1 MLPAL
6 AGFVQLPLP
15 LRLNRAAHGGVRR
28 FQFVKRLQPA
38 AQAEG
43 DDAGGEAAAA
53 DDARARTILVAN
65 FDGAEGDLRRVYGAF
80 GAIESVDSGSGG
92 KGIGRLVFCEAAAVD
107 AVMRLT
113 ADGADRA
120 AAAVADAEEE
130 LEDGGGGADGE
141 GAEPPPTG
149 VAKWLGEHFDA
160 RPGLPALQNY
170 CDSVLAGYDERRK
183 AAERAAEAAR
193 DVPDEDG
200 FITVT
205 RRARRNTHTD
215 GTVQVKAASAG
226 SAQAAERKLKQDGP
240 NGAERTFSDFYR
252 FQTRARR
259 EDELSSMRAKFEVDK
274 QKIARAKAL
283 RLGRFQP
290 Y

>member
-1 MLPAL
+1 M
-6 AGFVQLPLP
+6 
-15 LRLNRAAHGGVRR
+15 
-28 FQFVKRLQPA
+28 
-38 AQAEG
+38 
-43 DDAGGEAAAA
+43 
-53 DDARARTILVAN
+53 
-65 FDGAEGDLRRVYGAF
+65 
-80 GAIESVDSGSGG
+80 
-92 KGIGRLVFCEAAAVD
+92 
-107 AVMRLT
+107 
-113 ADGADRA
+113 
-120 AAAVADAEEE
+120 
-130 LEDGGGGADGE
+130 
-141 GAEPPPTG
+141 
-149 VAKWLGEHFDA
+149 
-160 RPGLPALQNY
+160 
-170 CDSVLAGYDERRK
+170 LAGYDERRK